1 MSSTKIQLWEIY
13 ISKNPHWVDGNI
25 TLTPAGLKKL
35 VEQSYQ
41 QGYNHGTTVA
51 GKVHE
56 NLRKA
61 GVWADKP
68 KDEYGDVFSDVF
80 GDIFKGK

>member
-1 MSSTKIQLWEIY
+1 MSHTKVQLWEIY
-13 ISKNPHWVDGNI
+13 ISKNPHWEDGNI
-25 TLTPAGLKKL
+25 TLTPAGLQKL

-41 QGYNHGTTVA
+41 HGYNHGTAIA

-61 GVWADKP
+61 GVWDKP
-68 KDEYGDVFSDVF
+68 KDEYGDIMSDVF